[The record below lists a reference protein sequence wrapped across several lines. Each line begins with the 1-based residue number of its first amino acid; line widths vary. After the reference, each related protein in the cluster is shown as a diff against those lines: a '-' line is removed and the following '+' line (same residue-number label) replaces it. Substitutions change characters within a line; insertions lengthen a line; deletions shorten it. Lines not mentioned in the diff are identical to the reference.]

1 MNELDPEDEAFNDIE
16 RMSNIRKESVKM
28 TMLKPKTAE
37 EFYNEL
43 REKALNEVR
52 VEYEER
58 LDKAYGEAKKIIL
71 GLRDDV
77 ASLEFKVLML
87 QMEVTRCHKNEELE
101 NENNLQFEKWT
112 EEFFIVHGL
121 SKYIEPLNNYLIEK
135 ISNNGKQEDE
145 A

>member
-1 MNELDPEDEAFNDIE
+1 MTEEDEAFNDIE

-37 EFYNEL
+37 EFYSEL

-52 VEYEER
+52 AEYEER

-77 ASLEFKVLML
+77 AILEFKVLRL
-87 QMEVTRCHKNEELE
+87 EMEVTRCHKNEELE
-101 NENNLQFEKWT
+101 IENHRQFDRWI
-112 EEFFIVHGL
+112 EEYLIVHGL
-121 SKYIEPLNNYLIEK
+121 SRHIKPLQDFLGERV
-135 ISNNGKQEDE
+135 SED
-145 A
+145 

>member
-1 MNELDPEDEAFNDIE
+1 MTEEDEAFNDIE
-16 RMSNIRKESVKM
+16 RMSKIRTESVRSS
-28 TMLKPKTAE
+28 MLKPKTAE

-87 QMEVTRCHKNEELE
+87 QMEVTRCHKNEKLE

>member
-1 MNELDPEDEAFNDIE
+1 MTEEDEAFNDIE

-28 TMLKPKTAE
+28 TMLKPKTAQ
-37 EFYNEL
+37 EFYNEY
-43 REKALNEVR
+43 REKVFNEVKA
-52 VEYEER
+52 EYEKK
-58 LDKAYGEAKKIIL
+58 LDEAFRDAKKIIL

-135 ISNNGKQEDE
+135 ISNNGKQEGE